1 VSIDNGPPGE
11 FNAINGRQL
20 DEFAMVVVSHGQ
32 FVRAYTKLFV
42 ENRAR
47 ARRSDRE

>member
-1 VSIDNGPPGE
+1 
-11 FNAINGRQL
+11 
-20 DEFAMVVVSHGQ
+20 MVVVTRGQ
-32 FVRAYTKLFV
+32 FVRAYTKQFV